1 MKKTIAKLAA
11 ATVLVTGLFGHAP
24 QASAAQYNQDLNVQ
38 VNKKQ
43 VIFPDAVPFIDD
55 NNRVQVPI
63 RFISESLGYKVNW
76 RAIGNG
82 NVQVIL
88 TNGDKQIQLTTGQN
102 DVKINGETYTLD
114 SEPMLLQG
122 RTFVPVRHIAEA
134 LNAAVSWD
142 EASATAIISTD
153 GRHASLSKS
162 VTRKIAGNDN
172 IGQAIVAS
180 AKKYIGVP
188 YRWGGTT
195 PQGFDCS
202 GLIYYVFHQ
211 NGINLPVRQS
221 TAMSKLGQ
229 SVAKQDLQV
238 GDLVFFATG
247 GSKQINHAG
256 IYIGNNQFIS
266 ATSSKGVKI
275 DSLDSSYWG
284 PTLVGAQR
292 VL

>member
-1 MKKTIAKLAA
+1 
-11 ATVLVTGLFGHAP
+11 VTGLFGHAP

-82 NVQVIL
+82 NVEVIL
-88 TNGDKQIQLTTGQN
+88 TNGDKQIELTTGQN
-102 DVKINGETYTLD
+102 DVNINGEAYKLD
-114 SEPMLLQG
+114 TEPMLLQG

-142 EASATAIISTD
+142 EASATAIISTV
-153 GRHASLSKS
+153 GRPHASLSKPA
-162 VTRKIAGNDN
+162 TLTTADHDN
-172 IGQAIVAS
+172 IGHAIVAS
-180 AKKYIGVP
+180 AKQYIGVP
-188 YRWGGTT
+188 YRWGGIT

-202 GLIYYVFHQ
+202 GLIHYVFQQ
-211 NGINLPVRQS
+211 NGIKLPVRQS

-247 GSKQINHAG
+247 SSKQINHVG
-256 IYIGNNQFIS
+256 IYIGDDQFIS